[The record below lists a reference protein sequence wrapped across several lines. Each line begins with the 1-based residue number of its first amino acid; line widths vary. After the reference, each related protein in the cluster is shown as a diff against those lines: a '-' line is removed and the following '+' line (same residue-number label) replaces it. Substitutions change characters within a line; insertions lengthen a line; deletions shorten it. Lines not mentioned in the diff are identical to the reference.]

1 MAEVMLSC
9 PELLMELVSVVT
21 VWNSIKMLET
31 HSALLRIS
39 SDLLRGIL
47 PPSFT
52 SHFGRSGY
60 AEAAGVASMFTVS
73 IYNSDHH
80 HHHHDYHSFSS

>member
-1 MAEVMLSC
+1 MMRTEVMLSC

-39 SDLLRGIL
+39 SGLLRGIL

-52 SHFGRSGY
+52 SYTGRSGY
-60 AEAAGVASMFTVS
+60 AEAAGIASMFTVS
-73 IYNSDHH
+73 IYNSD
-80 HHHHDYHSFSS
+80 YP